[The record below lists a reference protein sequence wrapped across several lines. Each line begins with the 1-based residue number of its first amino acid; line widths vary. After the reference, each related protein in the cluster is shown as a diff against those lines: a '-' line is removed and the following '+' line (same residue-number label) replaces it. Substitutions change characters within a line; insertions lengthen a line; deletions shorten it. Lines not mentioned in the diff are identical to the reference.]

1 MTGTL
6 DTFPLYTRLKHT
18 YPALD
23 PLLATILC
31 FNHLFTPHLKHTYSY
46 LTPFYA
52 MVVCFNAGHDVIIGL
67 TSNLIFRTFVVYER
81 IQD

>member
-31 FNHLFTPHLKHTYSY
+31 FNHPFTPHLKHTYPY

-52 MVVCFNAGHDVIIGL
+52 MVVCFNAKMIPMK
-67 TSNLIFRTFVVYER
+67 
-81 IQD
+81 